1 MKKLCMLFCIV
12 LFILSEATAMGAL
25 VEIDEFS
32 CQKVINKKIFGDFEV
47 TNLTGN
53 YYDRLNYILY
63 LIPEKNY
70 DGVNGIIMSSAEGRA
85 VSFSLMPNETKFIAY
100 EFRYP
105 ANMPFDN
112 YVLALSIY
120 DNSDDLFANKEITNF
135 QIGKKDS
142 EYIIPGDKVEN
153 NYYKIKNYEFPLS
166 GPTVGTDGKLDGYI
180 NVTSTFKED
189 KKIIP
194 QYIVFKRNLAQN
206 EYILEE
212 NGESIL
218 IKSNKSKEVKVNL
231 PIVKEPGAYFVK
243 VRFADENDRL
253 VSGEYYFRYVVK
265 GDSAKIST
273 IGTSLN
279 TENNVLKVSFGYV
292 GAADG
297 SVLKDYV
304 LATGVMETKSEK
316 FLEMFANKNDI
327 YSTAYETSYSLEI
340 PKGEEALTVWASI
353 GKDGKTLSEY
363 RVIINRS
370 IFENEVS
377 KFEDLISTKY
387 EDYVKTLESYGVIS
401 GYPDGTFKPSK
412 TLTRAE
418 LTAIALN
425 MKKVNLN
432 DYEVKINNF
441 SDVPENHWAYKTI
454 NYAAENGIVNGYGNG
469 LFKPDSE
476 VKYSE
481 ALAILI
487 NVAGY
492 GEQVNALSEGW
503 PYNYISFAEKWNIT
517 KDTEIKDYL
526 QVASRGEVAIMTL
539 NTYYLRKD

>member
-47 TNLTGN
+47 TNLTGS

-63 LIPEKNY
+63 LIPERNY
-70 DGVNGIIMSSAEGRA
+70 NGSIIMSSAESIA
-85 VSFSLMPNETKFIAY
+85 TPFSLMPNETKFIAY
-100 EFRYP
+100 EFKYP

-112 YVLALSIY
+112 YVLVLLIY

-153 NYYKIKNYEFPLS
+153 NYYKIKDYEFSLS
-166 GPTVGTDGKLDGYI
+166 GPTIGEDGKLEGYI
-180 NVTSTFKED
+180 NINSTFKED
-189 KKIIP
+189 KRVTPYYSI
-194 QYIVFKRNLAQN
+194 FKRDLVGEQLTQT
-206 EYILEE
+206 EK
-212 NGESIL
+212 GESIL
-218 IKSNKSKEVKVNL
+218 IKSNNTKEVKVNL
-231 PIVKEPGAYFVK
+231 PIVKEPGTYFVK
-243 VRFADENDRL
+243 VRFVDENNRL

-279 TENNVLKVSFGYV
+279 TENNVLNVSFGYV

-297 SVLKDYV
+297 SVLKDYIFI
-304 LATGVMETKSEK
+304 TGVMRTRSGDI
-316 FLEMFANKNDI
+316 LEMFADKEDI
-327 YSTAYETSYSLEI
+327 YATSYKANYSLGV
-340 PKGEEALTVWASI
+340 PEEEDELTVWASI
-353 GKDGKTLSEY
+353 GKEGKTLSEY
-363 RVIINRS
+363 KVIVNRS
-370 IFENEVS
+370 IFENEVL

-432 DYEVKINNF
+432 DYEVKTNNF
-441 SDVPENHWAYKTI
+441 SDLPENHWAYKTI

-469 LFKPDSE
+469 LFKPDLE

-526 QVASRGEVAIMTL
+526 QVASRGEVAVMTL

>member
-1 MKKLCMLFCIV
+1 MKKLCMLFCMV

-63 LIPEKNY
+63 LIPERNY
-70 DGVNGIIMSSAEGRA
+70 NGSIIMSSAESIA
-85 VSFSLMPNETKFIAY
+85 TPFSLMPNETKFIAY
-100 EFRYP
+100 EFKYP

-112 YVLALSIY
+112 YVLVLLIY

-153 NYYKIKNYEFPLS
+153 NYYKIKDYEFSLS
-166 GPTVGTDGKLDGYI
+166 GPTIGEDGKLEGYI
-180 NVTSTFKED
+180 NINSTFKED
-189 KKIIP
+189 KMVTPYYSI
-194 QYIVFKRNLAQN
+194 FKRDLVGEQLTQT
-206 EYILEE
+206 EK
-212 NGESIL
+212 GESIL
-218 IKSNKSKEVKVNL
+218 IKSNNTKEVKVNL
-231 PIVKEPGAYFVK
+231 PIVKEPGTYFVK
-243 VRFADENDRL
+243 VRFVDENDRL
-253 VSGEYYFRYVVK
+253 ISGENYFRYVVK
-265 GDSAKIST
+265 GDSANIST

-279 TENNVLKVSFGYV
+279 TENNVLNVSFGYV

-297 SVLKDYV
+297 GVLKDYIFT
-304 LATGVMETKSEK
+304 TGVMGTRSGDT
-316 FLEMFANKNDI
+316 LEMFADKEDI
-327 YSTAYETSYSLEI
+327 YATSYKANYSLGV
-340 PKGEEALTVWASI
+340 PEEEDELTVWASI

-363 RVIINRS
+363 KVIVNRS
-370 IFENEVS
+370 IFENEVL

-387 EDYVKTLESYGVIS
+387 EDYVKALESYGIIS

-432 DYEVKINNF
+432 DYEVKTNNF

-487 NVAGY
+487 NLAGY
-492 GEQVNALSEGW
+492 GKQVDALSEGW

-526 QVASRGEVAIMTL
+526 QAASRGEAAVMTL

>member
-1 MKKLCMLFCIV
+1 MKKLCMLFCMV

-63 LIPEKNY
+63 LIPERNY
-70 DGVNGIIMSSAEGRA
+70 NGSIIMSSAESIA
-85 VSFSLMPNETKFIAY
+85 TPFSLMPNETKFIAY
-100 EFRYP
+100 EFKYP

-112 YVLALSIY
+112 YVLVLLIY

-153 NYYKIKNYEFPLS
+153 NYYKIKDYEFSLS
-166 GPTVGTDGKLDGYI
+166 GPTIGEDGKLEGYI
-180 NVTSTFKED
+180 NINSTFKED
-189 KKIIP
+189 KMVTPYYSI
-194 QYIVFKRNLAQN
+194 FKRDLVGEQLTQT
-206 EYILEE
+206 EK
-212 NGESIL
+212 GESIL
-218 IKSNKSKEVKVNL
+218 IKSNNTKEVKVNL
-231 PIVKEPGAYFVK
+231 PIVKEPGTYFVK
-243 VRFADENDRL
+243 VRFVDENDRL
-253 VSGEYYFRYVVK
+253 ISGEYYFRYVVK
-265 GDSAKIST
+265 GDSANIST

-279 TENNVLKVSFGYV
+279 TENNVLNVSFGYV

-297 SVLKDYV
+297 GVLKDYIFT
-304 LATGVMETKSEK
+304 TGVMETRSGDT
-316 FLEMFANKNDI
+316 LEMFADKEDI
-327 YSTAYETSYSLEI
+327 YATSYKANYSLGV
-340 PKGEEALTVWASI
+340 PEEEDELTVWASI

-363 RVIINRS
+363 KVIVNRS
-370 IFENEVS
+370 IFENEVL

-387 EDYVKTLESYGVIS
+387 EDYVKALESYGIIS

-432 DYEVKINNF
+432 DYEVKTNNF

-487 NVAGY
+487 NLAGY
-492 GEQVNALSEGW
+492 GKQVDALSEGW

-526 QVASRGEVAIMTL
+526 QAASRGEVAVMTL

>member
-1 MKKLCMLFCIV
+1 MLFCMV

-63 LIPEKNY
+63 LIPERNY
-70 DGVNGIIMSSAEGRA
+70 NGSIIMSSAESIA
-85 VSFSLMPNETKFIAY
+85 TPFSLMPNETKFIAY
-100 EFRYP
+100 EFKYP

-112 YVLALSIY
+112 YVLVLLIY

-153 NYYKIKNYEFPLS
+153 NYYKIKDYEFSLS
-166 GPTVGTDGKLDGYI
+166 GPTIGEDGKLEGYI
-180 NVTSTFKED
+180 NINSTFKED
-189 KKIIP
+189 KMVTPYYSI
-194 QYIVFKRNLAQN
+194 FKRDLVGEQLTQT
-206 EYILEE
+206 EK
-212 NGESIL
+212 GESIL
-218 IKSNKSKEVKVNL
+218 IKSNNTKEVKVNL
-231 PIVKEPGAYFVK
+231 PIVKEPGTYFVK
-243 VRFADENDRL
+243 VRFVDENDRL
-253 VSGEYYFRYVVK
+253 ISGEYYFRYVVK
-265 GDSAKIST
+265 GDSANIST

-279 TENNVLKVSFGYV
+279 TENNVLNVSFGYV

-297 SVLKDYV
+297 GVLKDYIFT
-304 LATGVMETKSEK
+304 TGVMETRSGDT
-316 FLEMFANKNDI
+316 LEMFADKEDI
-327 YSTAYETSYSLEI
+327 YATSYKANYSLGV
-340 PKGEEALTVWASI
+340 PEEEDELTVWASI

-363 RVIINRS
+363 KVIVNRS
-370 IFENEVS
+370 IFENEVL

-387 EDYVKTLESYGVIS
+387 EDYVKALESYGIIS

-432 DYEVKINNF
+432 DYEVKTNNF

-487 NVAGY
+487 NLAGY
-492 GEQVNALSEGW
+492 GKQVDALSEGW

-526 QVASRGEVAIMTL
+526 QAASRGEVAVMTL

>member
-1 MKKLCMLFCIV
+1 MKKLCMLFCMV

-63 LIPEKNY
+63 LIPERNY
-70 DGVNGIIMSSAEGRA
+70 NGSIIMSSAESIA
-85 VSFSLMPNETKFIAY
+85 TPFSLMPNETKFIAY
-100 EFRYP
+100 EFKYP

-112 YVLALSIY
+112 YVLVLLIY

-153 NYYKIKNYEFPLS
+153 NYYKIKDYEFSLS
-166 GPTVGTDGKLDGYI
+166 GPTIGEDGKLEGYI
-180 NVTSTFKED
+180 NINSTFKED
-189 KKIIP
+189 KMVTPYYSI
-194 QYIVFKRNLAQN
+194 FKRDLVGEQLTQT
-206 EYILEE
+206 EK
-212 NGESIL
+212 GESIL
-218 IKSNKSKEVKVNL
+218 IKSNNTKEVKVNL
-231 PIVKEPGAYFVK
+231 PIVKEPGTYFVK
-243 VRFADENDRL
+243 VRFVDENDRL
-253 VSGEYYFRYVVK
+253 ISGENYFRYVVK
-265 GDSAKIST
+265 GDSANIST

-279 TENNVLKVSFGYV
+279 TENNVLNVSFGYV

-297 SVLKDYV
+297 GVLKDYIFT
-304 LATGVMETKSEK
+304 TGVMGTRSGDT
-316 FLEMFANKNDI
+316 LEMFADKEDI
-327 YSTAYETSYSLEI
+327 YATSYKANYSLGV
-340 PKGEEALTVWASI
+340 PEEEDELTVWASI

-370 IFENEVS
+370 VFENEVL

-387 EDYVKTLESYGVIS
+387 EDYVKTLESYGIIS

-432 DYEVKINNF
+432 DYEVKTNNF

-487 NVAGY
+487 NLAGY
-492 GEQVNALSEGW
+492 GKQVDALSEGW

-526 QVASRGEVAIMTL
+526 QAASRGEAAVMTL